1 MGLLT
6 TYALQ
11 ETDAVFHFSIITR
24 SLICMFYMNVKSNEY
39 IYFLFLFFFFFSFFY
54 RLLVDDMHFK
64 RKNEHIPKSHTHTYA
79 HTHTLTESQILK
91 LKWEQRQRSNNALP
105 LQVFADCQ
113 YSLNCHPSATYSATA
128 YSLAPGL
135 SASAWMCPEQS
146 LHCLQ
151 SLSLMTAHWPLTDS
165 ASSSPR
171 FPWQSDFFSEQ
182 GSPACILPKVLKQSP
197 LHPVALS
204 VIPVHS
210 GSVWGE
216 PSCAPPSSCTQVVL
230 IPSWLLVLQWQ
241 KHHSLWSAHH
251 QSSVS
256 KNMVRF
262 QFFILGWHGS
272 KHILTAIHIL
282 WLPSEDI

>member
-1 MGLLT
+1 M
-6 TYALQ
+6 
-11 ETDAVFHFSIITR
+11 
-24 SLICMFYMNVKSNEY
+24 
-39 IYFLFLFFFFFSFFY
+39 
-54 RLLVDDMHFK
+54 
-64 RKNEHIPKSHTHTYA
+64 
-79 HTHTLTESQILK
+79 K
-91 LKWEQRQRSNNALP
+91 LKWEQRQRSNNPLP

-216 PSCAPPSSCTQVVL
+216 LSCAPPSSCTQVVL

-241 KHHSLWSAHH
+241 THHSLWSAHH

-262 QFFILGWHGS
+262 QFFTLGWHGS
-272 KHILTAIHIL
+272 KHLDSYSHIMTALRRHLINLYLLQFLSTTEVHLMKVIKCKVNKDTPFVEIVHLPWTIQRQKSELSNHCIFQFIGNGIAILL
-282 WLPSEDI
+282 LF